1 MAQAVEN
8 VRCSVSKLKV
18 VQPKKEKQPR
28 QKTKK
33 PFARNKIAAVLTAVI
48 VVVGCAALLVWA
60 LPGLPL
66 KPQTQQPLSYQ
77 GVVEL
82 WNVETFEGGVGSR
95 ESWLIN
101 RAAKFESAN
110 KGLFVHVT
118 TLTVEQAESKLNEGQ
133 AFDMICFSRG
143 VGSLVKEHLK
153 AFSGS
158 VGAIKDNYLVS
169 GQLEGSLY
177 AVPLYSGAYCLF
189 SRAEQLSADRLLA
202 EALTAKYTRKV
213 GKNTFEL
220 QPLTCGFTP
229 YNSPLSALAFS
240 GGKGKAKVDDTVTQY
255 QAYEQFV
262 ANKTAVTLLGT
273 QRDVYRLSQRE
284 SNGKI
289 ENLAFQP
296 LYGYTDLVQ
305 YLSVSQGAGE
315 KTESCERFIEYLTS
329 EQAQSTLT
337 NMSLF
342 SVLDATFYTAD
353 RYAQCESSLATA
365 YIPNVFGDADA
376 IAKQRQTAIATLNM

>member
-1 MAQAVEN
+1 M
-8 VRCSVSKLKV
+8 SKLKV
-18 VQPKKEKQPR
+18 VKPQKEKVKKERPSIHIPKKK
-28 QKTKK
+28 
-33 PFARNKIAAVLTAVI
+33 AAAVATALI
-48 VVVGCAALLVWA
+48 VVVACAALLVWA
-60 LPGLPL
+60 LPNLPI

-77 GVVEL
+77 GVVEM

-101 RAAKFESAN
+101 RAAKFESAH

-118 TLTVEQAESKLNEGQ
+118 TLTVEQAEAKLNDGQ
-133 AFDMICFSRG
+133 SFDMICFSRG
-143 VGSLVKEHLK
+143 VGSLVKGQLA

-158 VGAIKDNYLVS
+158 VSAIKDNYLLS
-169 GQLEGSLY
+169 GQLDGSLY

-189 SRAEQLSADRLLA
+189 ARAEQLSSDRLLA
-202 EALTAKYTRKV
+202 DALTAKYTRKI
-213 GKNTFEL
+213 GKNVVEL
-220 QPLTCGFTP
+220 QPLICGFTP
-229 YNSPLSALAFS
+229 YNSPLSALALS
-240 GGKGKAKVDDTVTQY
+240 GGKGKAAVSDTVTQY

-273 QRDVYRLSQRE
+273 QRDMYRLSQRE

-289 ENLAFQP
+289 ENLVFAP
-296 LYGYTDLVQ
+296 LTGYTDLVQ
-305 YLSVSQGAGE
+305 YVAVSQTAGD
-315 KTESCERFIEYLTS
+315 KAASCEKFIEYLTG

-342 SVLDATFYTAD
+342 SVLDANFYTAD
-353 RYAQCESSLATA
+353 RYAQCETSLATA
-365 YIPNVFGDADA
+365 YVPNVFGDADA